1 MPLFSLEPLSL
12 ICRLTMIALMQ
23 KGDAAVNKP
32 VIAITMGDPTG
43 IGPEI
48 IARALV
54 DRDVADICTPI
65 VLGDHATMVRAIA
78 STGVNLSIVPF
89 RERDD
94 QITSDSFVCRLKSVT
109 ALADRDRIIGNPTA
123 RSGEA
128 MFLYLDEAV
137 RMALFGDVD
146 AIVTAPINK
155 DAMNRAGH
163 HYPGHTEAL
172 ADLTNTPDV
181 VMMLAGPRLKVALVT
196 VHEPL
201 ARVPSLMTVERVL
214 KTIQITHDDLHR
226 YFVRNPR
233 IAVAALNPHAGEGG
247 MFGRE
252 EASIIIPAIDHAKRA
267 GIDVSGPFPADTLFN
282 RAVEGDFDAV
292 VCMYHDQGLIP
303 LKLLHFEDGV
313 NVTLGLPI
321 IRTSVDHGT
330 AYDRAG
336 TGLASPSSL
345 IEAIR
350 LAVEMALVKRS
361 TGE

>member
-1 MPLFSLEPLSL
+1 M
-12 ICRLTMIALMQ
+12 
-23 KGDAAVNKP
+23 KKP

-48 IARALV
+48 VSRALA
-54 DRDVADICTPI
+54 DRDITDICTPI

-78 STGVNLSIVPF
+78 STGVDLPIVPYGGP
-89 RERDD
+89 DD
-94 QITSDSFVCRLKSVT
+94 RNPSDSSVCRLKSIT
-109 ALADRDRIIGNPTA
+109 ALAERDRIIGNPTP
-123 RSGEA
+123 RSGDA
-128 MFLYLDEAV
+128 MFLYIDEAV

-172 ADLTNTPDV
+172 ADLTNTRDV
-181 VMMLAGPRLKVALVT
+181 VMMLAGPRLRVSLVT

-201 ARVPSLMTVERVL
+201 ERVPSLITFDRVL

-233 IAVAALNPHAGEGG
+233 IAVAALNPHAGESG

-252 EASIIIPAIDHAKRA
+252 EESIIIPALEHAKRA
-267 GIDVSGPFPADTLFN
+267 GIDVSGPFPADTLFK
-282 RAVEGDFDAV
+282 RAVEGEFDAV

-345 IEAIR
+345 IAAIR

-361 TGE
+361 GEE